1 MAYQAVDQHAM
12 NLSRL
17 CQLCGDLLTGRVN
30 YVVSDFISRLEAVF
44 GTLFPKDAYHTT
56 SPPPPPKKKKFC
68 NVCFSRMINAEWGVV
83 HNCLLGPCVRKNMIS
98 FKETLWDT
106 KQPSPASR
114 EETCPHDKQSWLF
127 KVIKVSVDFI
137 LR

>member
-1 MAYQAVDQHAM
+1 MADQAVDQHAM

-44 GTLFPKDAYHTT
+44 ATLF
-56 SPPPPPKKKKFC
+56 PPPPPPNF
-68 NVCFSRMINAEWGVV
+68 VTCFSRMINAMQNGVSYIIM
-83 HNCLLGPCVRKNMIS
+83 LARP
-98 FKETLWDT
+98 
-106 KQPSPASR
+106 
-114 EETCPHDKQSWLF
+114 
-127 KVIKVSVDFI
+127 